1 MRSPGPAFDLR
12 GAMAREVSSALEE
25 LSQAPSDP
33 KAVHRCRVRLKRA
46 RALARIGKS
55 CAPGLSSVF
64 NDSARTVMALL
75 AHSRDAA
82 ALAEAAHDAAKHA
95 GKKSALALKT
105 AAATLTADAQTP
117 DIDLATATNGL
128 KDLLAL
134 AHVWPE
140 ASARQVR
147 KGAERLIR
155 RARKGAK
162 KGRAETEITGRHD
175 WRKREKDR
183 LYGAV
188 LLDKAWPGPR
198 RRKLGEELGDTLGA
212 ERDAGL
218 LIARLQAHPALA
230 GADKAARR
238 ATRALKARRKQ
249 LANNAN
255 AIGMK
260 LHAGGA

>member
-12 GAMAREVSSALEE
+12 AAMAREVRGAIDE
-25 LSQAPSDP
+25 LAIAQSDP

-46 RALARIGKS
+46 RALARIGQA

-64 NDSARTVMALL
+64 NDSARTVMAFL

-82 ALAEAAHDAAKHA
+82 ALAEAARDAAKHA
-95 GKKSALALKT
+95 DKKSALALKT
-105 AAATLTADAQTP
+105 AAATLTAHAQTP
-117 DIDLATATNGL
+117 VIDLETANNGL

-134 AHVWPE
+134 AQVWPE

-147 KGAERLIR
+147 KGAKRLVR

-162 KGRAETEITGRHD
+162 QGREETEITRRHD

-183 LYGAV
+183 LYGAT
-188 LLDKAWPGPR
+188 LLGKAWPAPR
-198 RRKLGEELGDTLGA
+198 RRKLGEKLGDTLGA

-218 LIARLQAHPALA
+218 LIARIEAEPALA
-230 GADKAARR
+230 GEGKGARR
-238 ATRALKARRKQ
+238 ATKALKERRKR
-249 LANNAN
+249 LAKNAN
-255 AIGMK
+255 AIGAQ